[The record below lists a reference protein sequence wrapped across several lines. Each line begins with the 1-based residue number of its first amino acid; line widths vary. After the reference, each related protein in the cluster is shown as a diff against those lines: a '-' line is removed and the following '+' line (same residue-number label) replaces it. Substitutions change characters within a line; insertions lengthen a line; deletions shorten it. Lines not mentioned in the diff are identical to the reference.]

1 MQKCS
6 SFLLMTRYKRLILQ
20 KCIYFRA
27 GWGQLGGRSQNSCTF
42 AGWHGRERKF
52 HETNCTYAFGAP
64 LSHTARTSK
73 KKLHGITPHSFLM
86 MRVYSTALNMDSFS
100 W

>member
-27 GWGQLGGRSQNSCTF
+27 GRGQLGRRSRNSCTF

-52 HETNCTYAFGAP
+52 HENNCTYAFWAP

-86 MRVYSTALNMDSFS
+86 MMVYSIGLNMDSFS
-100 W
+100 